1 VNVDVDTLADWTIR
15 AATERKEGMVDD
27 HGGPVWLPPTVVLFR
42 EERASVL
49 VRASSTGSLPHVA
62 TVGASGFRSDAIA
75 VSMDV
80 LTDGANDGE
89 RGEGQQGAQQGLA
102 GRFHAGDMT
111 VCEAIVV
118 IAVARGGRQ
127 IVQWFAPYSY
137 DDTGR
142 VQWDDD
148 VSLPTLVEHE
158 VVKSVAEAAE
168 TLHPFAVVRKIGVE
182 PPGIVEPWA
191 EEVMDLATRDVFESL
206 GHEVFFEEQE

>member
-15 AATERKEGMVDD
+15 AAIERKEGMVDD

-49 VRASSTGSLPHVA
+49 VKADSTGSLPHVA
-62 TVGASGFRSDAIA
+62 TVGASGFRSDAVA

-80 LTDGANDGE
+80 LTDGGQ
-89 RGEGQQGAQQGLA
+89 EGDEQGKLSLVD
-102 GRFHAGDMT
+102 RFRAGDMT
-111 VCEAIVV
+111 VCEAVVV

-127 IVQWFAPYSY
+127 IIQWFAPYSY
-137 DDTGR
+137 DDEGR

-148 VSLPTLVEHE
+148 VSLPHLVEHE
-158 VVKSVAEAAE
+158 VVKGVAEAAE
-168 TLHPFAVVRKIGVE
+168 ALHPFAVVRKIGVE

-191 EEVMDLATRDVFESL
+191 EEVMDLATKNVFESL